1 MTNCQT
7 YKRTWHW
14 YVRQHYTGR
23 RKEFNPYYINSQLY
37 NFLKVHTHNQIL
49 DIGCGE
55 NNLRLFFKNITGI
68 DHTLEADEWCWP
80 REPAWWNIEYHKVG
94 VAINSLHWGD
104 IKHNIQT
111 CLDKCET
118 MFITLNNNQDI
129 DEFRQRRTW
138 DELGKVEWF
147 WHDDN
152 KEQTKDEVKE
162 FLLQDHLYNGIFN
175 KKDVDKHVKDIY
187 NNSIIHDPIYGVVR
201 AIIRR

>member
-7 YKRTWHW
+7 YSQTWHW

-23 RKEFNPYYINSQLY
+23 RKEFMPYYILGELY
-37 NFLKVHTHNQIL
+37 NYIKNTNEQIL

-55 NNLRLFFKNITGI
+55 NNLRLFFKHITGI
-68 DHTLEADEWCWP
+68 DHTLEADMWSWP
-80 REPAWWNIEYHKVG
+80 GDTTWDNLLPYKFG

-104 IKHNIQT
+104 IKHNIRT

-129 DEFRQRRTW
+129 DEFRQRETW
-138 DELGKVEWF
+138 EEFGEVIWF
-147 WHDDN
+147 WHDDY
-152 KEQTKDEVKE
+152 KEDTRKQVKDY
-162 FLLQDHLYNGIFN
+162 LLQDHLYNGIFS
-175 KKDVDKHVKDIY
+175 KEDVDKHVDDVY